1 MKTLIGTLQ
10 GNERG
15 FGFAV
20 TDAGDYYIAP
30 RDLKGAM
37 DGDIVEIIVLEAHD
51 VHHPKSAAVRK
62 VLTRANRTLVGTYR
76 RGRRRDSVIPLNR
89 RIPYEVLLLDR
100 KKKRL
105 DDHTRV
111 VVEITDY
118 PNAVHGPLGR
128 VQTVLGKASDR
139 GIDVLS
145 VLYTLGIRPH
155 FPKSVLAEAETV
167 SNQPMDLNN
176 RLDLRGKL
184 IFTIDG
190 ADAKDLDDAVSV
202 EPCDGGFLVGVHI
215 ADVSHYV
222 TEKSRLDNVAFKRG
236 TSIYPVD
243 RVVPMLPKALSNHI
257 CSLHPHVD
265 RLTLSVLMKVS
276 EQGERLSYEIRPS
289 VIRSVARLTY
299 DQVQRVIDGD
309 EKERGAHPDLTPSLD
324 RLHTLAQ
331 TLRRARLAKGGLD
344 FDLPEPKITLDKNG
358 HVLSVEKAQIGT
370 ANQLIEEWM
379 LMANQT
385 VALHLRKNDLPG
397 VYRVHE
403 SPDPA
408 KLSSAEMVFA
418 ALGYPKLRSA
428 SSQDLA
434 ALLKRAEGKPEE
446 ATVHTLLLRSMAKAR
461 YSERPLGHYGLDMED
476 YCHFTSPIRRYPD
489 LVVHRI
495 LKESLQGGLS
505 RERKRA
511 LTEFTVVAAEQAS
524 KTELTAVEAER
535 ECVRIKMAEYMS
547 HRIGE
552 EFEGVIAGINNQGFF
567 VQLPN
572 TVEGM
577 VRFANLPDYY
587 RFDET
592 RYCAVAE
599 GRGRVLRLGDAV
611 TVTVLSADVEAGR
624 IDFGIY
630 QN

>member
-30 RDLKGAM
+30 KDLNGAM
-37 DGDIVEIIVLEAHD
+37 DGDLVEIGILESYD
-51 VHHPKSAAVRK
+51 VRHPKSATVRK
-62 VLTRANRTLVGTYR
+62 VLTHANRTLVGTYR
-76 RGRRRDSVIPLNR
+76 RGRRRDSVVPLNR
-89 RIPYEVLLLDR
+89 KIPYEVLLLDR

-105 DDHTRV
+105 NDNTRV

-128 VQTVLGKASDR
+128 IQTVLGKATDK

-155 FPKSVLAEAETV
+155 FPKSVLAEAEAV
-167 SNQPMDLNN
+167 SNQPMDFTD
-176 RLDLRGKL
+176 RLDLRDKL

-190 ADAKDLDDAVSV
+190 ADAKDLDDAVSI
-202 EPCDGGFLVGVHI
+202 EPCEEGFLVGVHI

-222 TEKSRLDNVAFKRG
+222 TEKSRLDAVAFKRG

-265 RLTLSVLMKVS
+265 RLTLSVLMKVTP
-276 EQGERLSYEIRPS
+276 QGERLSYEIRPS

-299 DQVQRVIDGD
+299 HQVQRVIDGD
-309 EKERGAHPDLTPSLD
+309 RQEREQHPDLTPCID
-324 RLHTLAQ
+324 RLHGLAQ
-331 TLRRARLAKGGLD
+331 TLRRARLSKGGLD
-344 FDLPEPKITLDKNG
+344 FELPEPKITLDENG

-385 VALHLRKNDLPG
+385 VAYHLRKNNLPG
-397 VYRVHE
+397 VYRIHE

-408 KLSSAEMVFA
+408 KLASAEAVFI
-418 ALGYPKLRSA
+418 ALGYPKLKSA

-434 ALLKRAEGKPEE
+434 ALLKRAKDKPEE

-461 YSERPLGHYGLDMED
+461 YSERPVGHYGLDMED

-489 LVVHRI
+489 LAVHRI
-495 LKESLQGGLS
+495 LKESLKGPLS
-505 RERKRA
+505 ADRKRT

-524 KTELTAVEAER
+524 TTELCAVEAER
-535 ECVRIKMAEYMS
+535 ECVRIKLAEYMS

-552 EFEGVIAGINNQGFF
+552 EFDGMIAGINNQGFF
-567 VQLPN
+567 VQLSN

-577 VRFANLPDYY
+577 VRFADLPDYY

-592 RYCAVAE
+592 RFCAVGQRS
-599 GRGRVLRLGDAV
+599 GRILRLGDTV
-611 TVTVLSADVEAGR
+611 TVTMLAADVEAGR
-624 IDFGIY
+624 IDFGMY
-630 QN
+630 

>member
-1 MKTLIGTLQ
+1 MQVLQGTLQ

-20 TDAGDYYIAP
+20 TDEGDYYIAP
-30 RDLKGAM
+30 RDLNGAM
-37 DGDIVEIIVLEAHD
+37 DGDSVEIGVLESFD
-51 VHHPKSAAVRK
+51 PRHPKSAFVRK
-62 VLTRANRTLVGTYR
+62 VLTHANRTLVGTYR
-76 RGRRRDSVIPLNR
+76 HGRRHDIVIPLNR
-89 RIPYEVLLLDR
+89 RIPYEIVITDR

-105 DDHTRV
+105 NDNTRV
-111 VVEITDY
+111 VVEITHF
-118 PNAVHGPLGR
+118 PNAVHNPLGR
-128 VQTVLGKASDR
+128 VQTVLGKATDR

-155 FPKSVLAEAETV
+155 FPKSVLAEAEEV
-167 SNQPMDLNN
+167 SRQEMDFSG
-176 RLDLRGKL
+176 RLDLRDKL

-202 EPCDGGFLVGVHI
+202 EPCAEGFLVGVHI

-257 CSLHPHVD
+257 CSLHPFVD
-265 RLTLSVLMKVS
+265 RLTLSVLMKVTPA
-276 EQGERLSYEIRPS
+276 GERLSYEIHPS

-309 EKERGAHPDLTPSLD
+309 ETERSLHPDLTPCID
-324 RLHTLAQ
+324 RLHALAQ
-331 TLRRARLAKGGLD
+331 TLRQARLSKGGLD
-344 FDLPEPKITLDKNG
+344 FDLPEPKITLDANG
-358 HVLSVEKAQIGT
+358 HVLSVEKSVIGT

-379 LMANQT
+379 LMANRT
-385 VALHLRKNDLPG
+385 VAYHLRKNEIPA

-403 SPDPA
+403 SPDPQ
-408 KLSSAEMVFA
+408 KLASAEAVFT

-428 SSQDLA
+428 SSCDLA
-434 ALLKRAEGKPEE
+434 ALLKRARGSAEE
-446 ATVHTLLLRSMAKAR
+446 ATIHILLLRSMAKAR

-489 LVVHRI
+489 LVVHRV
-495 LKESLQGGLS
+495 LKESLKGGLS
-505 RERKRA
+505 ATRKKQ
-511 LTEFTVVAAEQAS
+511 LSEFAVVAAEQAS
-524 KTELTAVEAER
+524 ATELIAVEAER
-535 ECVRIKMAEYMS
+535 ECVRIKLAEYMS
-547 HRIGE
+547 HHIGE
-552 EFEGVIAGINNQGFF
+552 EFDGVIVGITNQGFF

-572 TVEGM
+572 TIEGM
-577 VRFANLPDYY
+577 VRFSDLYDYY

-592 RYCAVAE
+592 RFCAVAE
-599 GRGRVLRLGDAV
+599 RSGRVLRLGDPVA
-611 TVTVLSADVEAGR
+611 VTVLSADTETGR
-624 IDFGIY
+624 IDFGMY
-630 QN
+630 